1 MRFQQKC
8 WLRSIMLDRP
18 AIKIF
23 GKLFNL
29 FNLEIKNYC
38 NPIICTSKYNQIPVR
53 RADGGK
59 IRIS

>member
-1 MRFQQKC
+1 
-8 WLRSIMLDRP
+8 MLDRP

-29 FNLEIKNYC
+29 FNHEIKNYC